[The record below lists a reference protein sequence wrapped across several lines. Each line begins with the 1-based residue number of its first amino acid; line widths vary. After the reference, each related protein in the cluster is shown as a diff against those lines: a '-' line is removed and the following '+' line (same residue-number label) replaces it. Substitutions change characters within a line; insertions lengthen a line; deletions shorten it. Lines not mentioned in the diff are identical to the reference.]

1 MPRTASTPPYPPHE
15 GVLLLRKLGWSMSQ
29 IAFALGSST
38 RTVSRWAAGYSRPLP
53 TFERE
58 IQKIVQAGGVQ

>member
-1 MPRTASTPPYPPHE
+1 
-15 GVLLLRKLGWSMSQ
+15 MSQ